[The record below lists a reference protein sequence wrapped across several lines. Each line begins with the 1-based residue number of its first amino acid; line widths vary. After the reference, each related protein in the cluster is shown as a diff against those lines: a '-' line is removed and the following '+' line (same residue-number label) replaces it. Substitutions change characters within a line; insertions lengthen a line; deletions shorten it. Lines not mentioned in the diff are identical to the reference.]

1 MTYRGQFDIIIIH
14 ITWNCKI
21 NLYLNFQI
29 RLEIESSFH
38 QTKMVYKANKQCA
51 PLVFHTLAFYKRSL
65 DTRNANFENN
75 SNKVCCHLIHAWSHK
90 NCIDYH
96 IRSKAKIVGDH
107 KSNIWYVWI
116 RSNNRWHIYVSVYIG
131 LWLILRRGRHEL
143 TYFPIQLEE

>member
-1 MTYRGQFDIIIIH
+1 MNR
-14 ITWNCKI
+14 
-21 NLYLNFQI
+21 I
-29 RLEIESSFH
+29 RLEIASSFH
-38 QTKMVYKANKQCA
+38 QMKTVCNVNKQCA
-51 PLVFHTLAFYKRSL
+51 RFISHTLANAWFFHKRYL

-143 TYFPIQLEE
+143 TYFPIQLDVKGSCISFY

>member
-1 MTYRGQFDIIIIH
+1 
-14 ITWNCKI
+14 
-21 NLYLNFQI
+21 
-29 RLEIESSFH
+29 
-38 QTKMVYKANKQCA
+38 MVYKANKQCA

-65 DTRNANFENN
+65 DTRNANFKNN

-96 IRSKAKIVGDH
+96 IRLKAKIVGDH

-143 TYFPIQLEE
+143 TYFPIQLDVKGSCISFYTKKPTNYWFFIKYVKYSVNILMIY